1 MAELNEE
8 YISELRRAVVKAIC
22 EVSAERQ
29 QSNAAGKGD
38 TLYIGSAEV
47 CQMLTLLLTEFL
59 EGVPDLDTPGNVR
72 RMADIVAKKIRLGI
86 GEIRRHRQE
95 TGGEPLPSII
105 IRGN

>member
-8 YISELRRAVVKAIC
+8 YINDLRRAVVKAIC

-29 QSNAAGKGD
+29 QSPAVGKGD

-59 EGVPDLDTPGNVR
+59 EGVPGLATPGDVR
-72 RMADIVAKKIRLGI
+72 RMSDIVAKKIRLGI
-86 GEIRRHRQE
+86 GEIRRHRE
-95 TGGEPLPSII
+95 ERGGTPLPSII